1 VARSKGNGNG
11 NRTIA
16 DVMTPDPIVVDRET
30 RVDEVAR
37 LMRDRDIGDVLVTD
51 GQRLCGIATDRD
63 LVVRY
68 LAEPRSEMSS
78 ISEFCS
84 NDLVTVSP
92 STTETE
98 AAQIMRDRAL
108 RRLPVVEGG
117 GTPVGIVTIGDLAV
131 DMAPK
136 SVLAGISQ
144 APPNG

>member
-1 VARSKGNGNG
+1 VAKSKGNGNG
-11 NRTIA
+11 NRRIG
-16 DVMTPDPIVVDRET
+16 DVMTPDPIVVERGT

-51 GQRLCGIATDRD
+51 DGGRLCGIATDRD

-78 ISEFCS
+78 INEFCS
-84 NDLVTVSP
+84 NELVTVEP

-98 AAQIMRDRAL
+98 AAQLMRDRAL
-108 RRLPVVEGG
+108 RRLPVVENGA
-117 GTPVGIVTIGDLAV
+117 PVGIVTIGDLAV

-144 APPNG
+144 APPNS

>member
-1 VARSKGNGNG
+1 MAKSKGNGNRRIG
-11 NRTIA
+11 E
-16 DVMTPDPIVVDRET
+16 VMTPNPIVVDRET

-51 GQRLCGIATDRD
+51 GRVLCGIATDRD

-68 LAEPRSEMSS
+68 LADPRAEQSS
-78 ISEFCS
+78 VSDFCS
-84 NDLVTVSP
+84 KELVTVTPATS
-92 STTETE
+92 EAE
-98 AAQIMRDRAL
+98 AAQLMRERAL
-108 RRLPVVEGG
+108 RRLPVVEN

>member
-1 VARSKGNGNG
+1 MAKRNGS
-11 NRTIA
+11 RRIS
-16 DVMTPDPIVVDRET
+16 DVMTPDPIVVERQT

-51 GQRLCGIATDRD
+51 GGRLCGIATDRD

-68 LAEPRSEMSS
+68 LAEPRSELSS
-78 ISEFCS
+78 INEFCS
-84 NDLVTVSP
+84 QELVTVSP
-92 STTETE
+92 STSEAE

-108 RRLPVVEGG
+108 RRLPVVEN

-144 APPNG
+144 APPNL

>member
-1 VARSKGNGNG
+1 VAKSKGNGNG
-11 NRTIA
+11 NRRIG
-16 DVMTPDPIVVDRET
+16 DVMTPNPIVVERET

-51 GQRLCGIATDRD
+51 GAQLCGIATDRD

-68 LAEPRSEMSS
+68 LAEPRSEQST

-84 NDLVTVSP
+84 NDLVTVTP
-92 STTETE
+92 TTSETE

-108 RRLPVVEGG
+108 RRLPVVEN

-136 SVLAGISQ
+136 SVLAGISR
-144 APPNG
+144 APANG

>member
-1 VARSKGNGNG
+1 MARSRGSGND
-11 NRTIA
+11 NRKIA
-16 DVMTPDPIVVDRET
+16 DVMTPDPIVVDQSA

-68 LAEPRSEMSS
+68 LAEPSSELSS
-78 ISEFCS
+78 ISAFCS
-84 NDLVTVSP
+84 NDLVTVTP

-108 RRLPVVEGG
+108 RRLPVVENG

>member
-1 VARSKGNGNG
+1 VAKSKGNGNG
-11 NRTIA
+11 NRRIG
-16 DVMTPDPIVVDRET
+16 DVMTPDPIVVERGT

-51 GQRLCGIATDRD
+51 DGGRLCGIATDRD

-78 ISEFCS
+78 INEFCS
-84 NDLVTVSP
+84 NELVTVEP

-98 AAQIMRDRAL
+98 AAQLMRDRAL
-108 RRLPVVEGG
+108 RRLPVVEN

-144 APPNG
+144 APPNS